1 MYPIHIADGRDE
13 VIDVTEAGPEACR
26 ASATWIA
33 VILVHAWKDA
43 PFMAIILSAGMQGIP
58 EDLYDA
64 ARADGANAW
73 QRFWGLTVL
82 FAISTTRATLVVSY
96 LAAYAFAR
104 IPFPGIGVLL

>member
-1 MYPIHIADGRDE
+1 MDRRDPRTRLE
-13 VIDVTEAGPEACR
+13 GCT
-26 ASATWIA
+26 
-33 VILVHAWKDA
+33 VHGHHS
-43 PFMAIILSAGMQGIP
+43 ISRYEGIP

-104 IPFPGIGVLL
+104 IPFPGSGVLL